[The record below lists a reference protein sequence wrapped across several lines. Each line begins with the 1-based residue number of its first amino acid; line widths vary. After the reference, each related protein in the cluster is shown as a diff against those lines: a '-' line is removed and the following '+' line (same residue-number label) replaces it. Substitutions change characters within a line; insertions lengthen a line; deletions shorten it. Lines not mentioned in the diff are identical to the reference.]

1 VRENGSCDHPALEE
15 APVRR
20 WMIALPA
27 VLMGCGMGNVGGPE
41 DSPVVLPQAL
51 KAACGS
57 ARPAASSPICFSGVD
72 YSDFPHGAIY
82 QAQSDGTV
90 STLYRRAADYLTS
103 YAQAPDG
110 TVYFTNALNGT
121 ALYRIDGAG
130 ESVVYRHDTYVR
142 MVRVDSKGQVYFNE
156 ESGAG
161 GDGTI
166 YKLVGGVPEVFY
178 KVRLSSVGGF
188 WGDFGFDRE
197 DRLWLSSSN
206 VIPSRLYLVV
216 DGVPQLVY
224 RSRQTAFMGFRFLS
238 DTTVLFAGQDVVLR
252 QLDLCTGKLADVYTV
267 QGGLEAQDVN
277 TCPR

>member
-1 VRENGSCDHPALEE
+1 M
-15 APVRR
+15 RR

-142 MVRVDSKGQVYFNE
+142 MVRIDSKGQVYFNE

-166 YKLVGGVPEVFY
+166 YKLVDGVPEVFY
-178 KVRLSSVGGF
+178 RVRLSSVAKHSVARAVRDLMGLTKPPGARAGCQG
-188 WGDFGFDRE
+188 WGSRRVTGTSCSWQDRA
-197 DRLWLSSSN
+197 DLRVPAMPW
-206 VIPSRLYLVV
+206 VRASR
-216 DGVPQLVY
+216 
-224 RSRQTAFMGFRFLS
+224 T
-238 DTTVLFAGQDVVLR
+238 
-252 QLDLCTGKLADVYTV
+252 
-267 QGGLEAQDVN
+267 
-277 TCPR
+277 